1 MKLIDIF
8 SFFMMISVISLMGFL
23 LENIWMS
30 VAVGYIDN
38 RNMNF
43 PFLIGYGL
51 FVTLLYLLFGTPE
64 NPKIFGKEMVFQS
77 ENFKGIAYFLIIML
91 AVSLGEIVLGKTVE
105 KACHFYWWDYS
116 DLPLHVTRYTSIP
129 TSMGFTAI
137 IMFFMQNVYGRM
149 FQSFH
154 NWNIYLIGIVS
165 SVLMIMMI
173 VDYFQGIYLMYMKKS
188 QNIRYRIDTTWLPV
202 YKLFH
207 QKGEDADLP
216 EEKLK
221 F

>member
-1 MKLIDIF
+1 
-8 SFFMMISVISLMGFL
+8 MMISVISLMGFL

-51 FVTLLYLLFGTPE
+51 FVTALYLLFGTPG

-116 DLPLHVTRYTSIP
+116 DLPLHITRYTSIP
-129 TSMGFTAI
+129 TSMGFTVI
-137 IMFFMQNVYGRM
+137 IMFFMQNVYEQILQK
-149 FQSFH
+149 FA
-154 NWNIYLIGIVS
+154 NWNIYLIGTVS
-165 SVLMIMMI
+165 TLLMVIML
-173 VDYFQGIYLMYMKKS
+173 VDYFHGIYLMYMKKA
-188 QNIRYRIDTTWLPV
+188 QNTRYRIDTTSLPV
-202 YKLFH
+202 YRLFH
-207 QKGEDADLP
+207 QKDEHGDAS